1 MFTKYSRCIRFI
13 TLIIPLFLV
22 CVGMKV
28 PGFSRTH
35 KPKPIRRAILGK
47 TSARTVVQSVEKI
60 DLDPVITN
68 PPTLFFLST
77 EEHSPE
83 APSIHSSVSLL
94 ALSSLPPR
102 GPPASNPLA
111 LEKLSLI
118 S

>member
-1 MFTKYSRCIRFI
+1 
-13 TLIIPLFLV
+13 
-22 CVGMKV
+22 MKV
-28 PGFSRTH
+28 PGFSRPQ
-35 KPKPIRRAILGK
+35 KPKPIRRAILDK
-47 TSARTVVQSVEKI
+47 TSARTILQSVEKI
-60 DLDPVITN
+60 DVDPVTTS
-68 PPTLFFLST
+68 PPTLGFLST

-111 LEKLSLI
+111 LEKHSLI